1 MKILLIDDDSDD
13 RLLFC
18 EAIEEIAPETTCVT
32 EQYGGKALADLNN
45 SANVMPDVI
54 FVDIN
59 MPSIDGWE
67 CLDKIKSNQ
76 ATKDIPV
83 IMFST
88 SSAECDILRAAH
100 SGAVSLVTK
109 PHDFINLKLILG
121 GIINKLSDKLPL
133 NLLQFTIVHADVA

>member
-18 EAIEEIAPETTCVT
+18 EAIEEIAPDTTCVT
-32 EQYGGKALADLNN
+32 EQNAGKALADLNN
-45 SANVMPDVI
+45 KAIALPDVI

-67 CLDKIKSNQ
+67 CLDKIKSND
-76 ATKDIPV
+76 ATKGIPV

-88 SSAECDILRAAH
+88 SSAEMDIERAAH
-100 SGAVSLVTK
+100 SGAVSLLTK
-109 PHDFINLKLILG
+109 PDNFVELKKILLD
-121 GIINKLSDKLPL
+121 IITSLSNKLPL
-133 NLLQFTIVHADVA
+133 NILQLTIIHAELA